1 MNNAHAN
8 THHVVP
14 VRIYLA
20 IFFSLMILTAIT
32 VAAARYDLGP
42 LNTVVALTIA
52 GIKATLVILFFM
64 HVKYGHR
71 LIWVFI
77 GASLFWLALLIT
89 LTTSDYISRGW

>member
-1 MNNAHAN
+1 MNNEHAN

>member
-1 MNNAHAN
+1 MSEHHAE

-20 IFFSLMILTAIT
+20 IFFSLMVLTALT
-32 VAAARYDLGP
+32 VVVARYDLGP
-42 LNTVVALTIA
+42 LNTVAALTIA
-52 GIKATLVILFFM
+52 GIKATLVILYFM

>member
-1 MNNAHAN
+1 MSEHHAE

-14 VRIYLA
+14 VRTYLA
-20 IFFSLMILTAIT
+20 IFFSLMILTALT
-32 VAAARYDLGP
+32 VVVARYDLGP
-42 LNTVVALTIA
+42 LNTVAALTIA
-52 GIKATLVILFFM
+52 GIKATLLILFFM